1 MVADAA
7 FGAKARRV
15 RCGKCK
21 HEWLA
26 EPTAETI
33 NAAPAP
39 QIEIRPIP
47 SGSNVPAI
55 PTDTK
60 KIAKQVGIGVLAVA
74 GILLG
79 GWLLMTAVLGNFMFK
94 AGEGAVELALNNIAT
109 RYQDNS
115 KGGYALVVEGSIK
128 NDSDE
133 NVVVPPVRVIIKNTA
148 GEAVNS
154 GMANVQRAE
163 LLGKDLTSFVY
174 TLDPVPDGISDVTV
188 EFAHPDGSTEAQP

>member
-7 FGAKARRV
+7 FGAKVRRV

-26 EPTAETI
+26 EPTAESI
-33 NAAPAP
+33 SAAPAP

-60 KIAKQVGIGVLAVA
+60 KIAKQVGIGVLALSA
-74 GILLG
+74 ILLG
-79 GWLLMTAVLGNFMFK
+79 GWLLMTAVLGDFMFK
-94 AGEGAVELALNNIAT
+94 AGEGTVELTLSDIAT
-109 RYQDNS
+109 RYDDNS

-128 NDSDE
+128 NNSSDD
-133 NVVVPPVRVIIKNTA
+133 VVVPSVRVIIKNAA
-148 GEAVNS
+148 GEAVNT
-154 GMANVQRAE
+154 GTANVQRAE
-163 LLGKDLTSFVY
+163 LLGNDLTSFVY
-174 TLDPVPDGISDVTV
+174 TLDPVPDDISDVTV
-188 EFAHPDGSTEAQP
+188 EFASPDGSTETQP